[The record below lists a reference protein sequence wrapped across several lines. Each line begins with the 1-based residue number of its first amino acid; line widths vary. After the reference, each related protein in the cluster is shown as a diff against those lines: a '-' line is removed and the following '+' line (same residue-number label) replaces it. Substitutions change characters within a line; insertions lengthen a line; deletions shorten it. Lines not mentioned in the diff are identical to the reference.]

1 MGATV
6 CGVLL
11 LAVSTHTAPPLGAV
25 LGWIAALLVELAV
38 LSAWLS
44 LAATWLGR
52 LPALGVSI
60 LVVGLG
66 RTGWVGAPGALFPT
80 PAPLPPGLP
89 SVTGLAASVAAT
101 LGLTALSAMAPA
113 ETRTLD

>member
-1 MGATV
+1 VGATV

-60 LVVGLG
+60 LVVG
-66 RTGWVGAPGALFPT
+66 RAHRMVGAPGPSSTQRLSHPGFP
-80 PAPLPPGLP
+80 P
-89 SVTGLAASVAAT
+89 
-101 LGLTALSAMAPA
+101 
-113 ETRTLD
+113 